1 MLAGNLNSRAV
12 KYMQA
17 SRITRITYH
26 ASRIT
31 YHVSCVYHVTRIPRA
46 HRVLAG
52 SSCYA
57 YHLNPTFSRKVQV
70 TLPLSFCHVV
80 KRPKDIE
87 SDMLSGGLVYLF
99 RTLEIYKLEYK

>member
-17 SRITRITYH
+17 H
-26 ASRIT
+26 E
-31 YHVSCVYHVTRIPRA
+31 YHVTSIPRA

-57 YHLNPTFSRKVQV
+57 YHFKNPTFSRKVQV
-70 TLPLSFCHVV
+70 TLPLSFCHVL

-99 RTLEIYKLEYK
+99 RTLEIQTRIQMTHCNGQWKTRDKRK